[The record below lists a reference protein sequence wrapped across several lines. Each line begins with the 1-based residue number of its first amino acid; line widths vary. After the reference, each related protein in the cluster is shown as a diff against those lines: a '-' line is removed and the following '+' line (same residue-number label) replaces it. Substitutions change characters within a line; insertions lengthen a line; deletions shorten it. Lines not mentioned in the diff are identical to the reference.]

1 METYGYTN
9 ENGQT
14 VQPDPYRRQQKILAA
29 LLGIFLGSFG
39 ANKFYLGYNKEGVI
53 QILVNL
59 VTCGVGATVPLI
71 EGILYL
77 TMSDQQFEDTYI
89 KNKKPWF

>member
-9 ENGQT
+9 GNREPVT
-14 VQPDPYRRQQKILAA
+14 TDPNTRQKQILAA

-39 ANKFYLGYNKEGVI
+39 ANKLYLGYVKEGFL
-53 QILVNL
+53 QILINMI
-59 VTCGVGATVPLI
+59 TCGAGTVIPLI

-77 TMSDQQFEDTYI
+77 TMSEKQFEDTYI
-89 KNKKPWF
+89 RNKKAWF